1 MMPAL
6 LSVIIAFAIFAGAGI
21 EVVLTN
27 LSVVGRSVD
36 SQQAFNIAE
45 AGLNYY
51 LWHLNH
57 NSTDYKDGLTTPATP
72 DAALGYGPYT
82 HNYIDKNG
90 SISGTY
96 TLWVKA
102 PTTGSTV
109 VTVRSIGQAAG
120 TKIKRTVQA
129 QIGSPSFA
137 SYGVVSDSSLWFG
150 STETAD
156 GPVHSNQGIRMDG
169 TNTSTASS
177 ASTTYVPSTA
187 YGGDGS
193 SKNGVWCNTSVTTP
207 VDCASRTKSDWVYPV
222 TSIDFNQ
229 VSNSLCTIKKVA
241 LAAYAATSAIAGQA
255 NACTQVPSTRTN
267 TYLPQRSTTF
277 NLTKGYL
284 IQLNANGTYDLSYV
298 NAENDL
304 ATNYSTA
311 LTLQSVATNIAI
323 PAAGV
328 IYAEDNVWVRT
339 NPNFKGRVT
348 VAAGR
353 LSSSSSSTYANIVIA
368 DQMLYSTKNGTDAI
382 GLVAQDAVIM
392 APYGL
397 PRTGSFDFE
406 VDAAVLTQSGEVWY
420 PGVYRSDS
428 NRCTRGWA
436 NSNQRLIFY
445 GSVATRQTWTWSWLD
460 GSSQCG
466 DAALVSGTGYVS
478 GPVTNVTQYDYN
490 LKYSP
495 PPSYPITAGY
505 NFLSWRE
512 VLTKP

>member
-6 LSVIIAFAIFAGAGI
+6 LSVIIAFSIFAGAGI

-57 NSTDYKDGLTTPATP
+57 NSTDFKDGLTTPSTP

-82 HNYIDKNG
+82 HNYIDKDG
-90 SISGTY
+90 AVSGTY

-102 PTTGSTV
+102 PVSGSTV

-120 TKIKRTVQA
+120 TKIKRTVQG

-150 STETAD
+150 KTETAD

-169 TNTSTASS
+169 ANTSTASS
-177 ASTTYVPSTA
+177 ASTTYVPSTQ
-187 YGGDGS
+187 YGGDGGA
-193 SKNGVWCNTSVTTP
+193 KNGVWCSTTVTSP

-241 LAAYAATSAIAGQA
+241 LAAYSQTSAIAGQS
-255 NACTQVPSTRTN
+255 NACTQVPATRTN

-284 IQLNANGTYDLSYV
+284 VQLNANGTYDLFYV

-304 ATNYSTA
+304 ATTYSTA
-311 LTLQSVATNIAI
+311 LTLQSVATNITI

-339 NPNFKGRVT
+339 NPNYKGRVT

-353 LSSSSSSTYANIVIA
+353 LSSASSSTYANIVIA

-382 GLVAQDAVIM
+382 GLVAQDSVIM
-392 APYGL
+392 APYAP

-406 VDAAVLTQSGEVWY
+406 VDAAVLTQTGEVWY
-420 PGVYRSDS
+420 PGVYRSDT

-445 GSVATRQTWTWSWLD
+445 GSVATRQTWTWSWIN

-466 DAALVSGTGYVS
+466 DAALVSGTGYIS